1 MLVEPLIR
9 EATIRAFDTLSAK
22 VAKASAI
29 RGTALAKLIGSWKD
43 LDRDEKERVVSIV
56 IATTVAAVAAV
67 SAARARGRGK
77 RVAKKAR
84 KAAKRAGKTAKR
96 RVT

>member
-1 MLVEPLIR
+1 MISEPLIR
-9 EATIRAFDTLSAK
+9 EAAIHAFDTLSQK

-43 LDRDEKERVVSIV
+43 LDREEKERVVSIV

-67 SAARARGRGK
+67 SAARSRSRGK

-84 KAAKRAGKTAKR
+84 KAARRAGKAARK
-96 RVT
+96 VT